1 MGSRLKED
9 EKNERVIRGLL
20 KLPANKRCIN
30 CNNLGPQYVC
40 TNFWTFVCT
49 NCSGAHR
56 EFTHRVK
63 SVSMAKF
70 TAQEVT
76 ALQGG
81 GNERAREIFFKDWD
95 PQRNPYPDSSNT
107 DKLRNFI
114 KHVYVER
121 RYTGER
127 SSDRP
132 PRGKDDKDEQ
142 SESRRSDGNRGGSRS
157 PPYNE
162 SYSDRRS
169 YSGRSDDRNSR
180 HSYGERS
187 PGYDQN
193 DYKKSPRHFE
203 VVDDRSGKTTPVQRF
218 EDRRF
223 AEPRKP
229 ETGSPNYEREANGS
243 SPPVV
248 RPVREILGDDAPQLR
263 VGEPPK
269 LNVARPIDPPKLSVA
284 KPIDPPKPNVTRT
297 IEPPPQAQRTTSTAS
312 SIGSSEGTS
321 EQMKAAIPVS
331 LIDFGADTEPTAP
344 APPSQTGPTPQ
355 QQPVNAHPPQHVN
368 ATAPQP
374 VLEQG
379 KGAPSVSG
387 GDWASFDAFGQQQ
400 TPQLGS
406 TVNPLESVLA
416 QLSFSETP
424 SAPNTSAFP
433 NSDDPRAN
441 NGGQAS
447 MIGQSHSS
455 LFGPPRGI
463 SGNQVSTG
471 MPVQGS
477 SVASMG
483 GHPSQVPSS
492 SQGTSGVQDGTSSG
506 DSKSSGRKP
515 LPVDFFTS
523 LYPSAAQTMPGWQ
536 RAPQSGMGF
545 AMQYPAGMLQ
555 GMQAYPPT
563 AYQQPAYQQP
573 GYQQPAYQ
581 HPGYQQP
588 AYQQPGYQQPA
599 YQQPAYQQPAYQQ
612 PAYQQ
617 PTKASNPFDL
627 GNEAAPIQAQT
638 QPLSGA
644 PAGATPP
651 TLLGNS
657 SFGVPPQQPQQLYQ
671 SSAPQN
677 HYMTQHVP
685 NNMSEQIP
693 NGMLPR
699 QQGGP
704 GSLGI
709 GYDQQAAPRYSQP
722 GTPPTY
728 GAVGGNPF
736 G

>member
-1 MGSRLKED
+1 MASRVKED
-9 EKNERVIRGLL
+9 ERNERVIRGLL

-70 TAQEVT
+70 TAQEVS

-81 GNERAREIFFKDWD
+81 GNERAREIFFKEWD
-95 PQRNPYPDSSNT
+95 SQRGSYPDSSNV

-132 PRGKDDKDEQ
+132 PRGKDDKDEP
-142 SESRRSDGNRGGSRS
+142 SENRRSDGNRGGSRS

-180 HSYGERS
+180 YSYGERS
-187 PGYDQN
+187 PGYDQS
-193 DYKKSPRHFE
+193 DYKKSPRCFE
-203 VVDDRSGKTTPVQRF
+203 AVDDRSGKTTPVQRF

-223 AEPRKP
+223 SEPRKP

-263 VGEPPK
+263 IGEPPK
-269 LNVARPIDPPKLSVA
+269 PNVAKQ
-284 KPIDPPKPNVTRT
+284 IDPPKPNGIRT
-297 IEPPPQAQRTTSTAS
+297 IEPPPQAQRTSTATS
-312 SIGSSEGTS
+312 VGSSEGTL
-321 EQMKAAIPVS
+321 EQMKVASPIS
-331 LIDFGADTEPTAP
+331 LIDFSADPEPSAS
-344 APPSQTGPTPQ
+344 APPSQTGPAPQ
-355 QQPVNAHPPQHVN
+355 QHPVNAQPPQPIN
-368 ATAPQP
+368 AAVQQP

-379 KGAPSVSG
+379 KSAPSVSG

-400 TPQLGS
+400 IPQAAS
-406 TVNPLESVLA
+406 SVNPLESVLA
-416 QLSFSETP
+416 ELSFSETP
-424 SAPNTSAFP
+424 SAPNTSTFP
-433 NSDDPRAN
+433 ISVDPKAN
-441 NGGQAS
+441 DGGQSS
-447 MIGQSHSS
+447 MIDQSHSS
-455 LFGPPRGI
+455 LFGAPLGI
-463 SGNQVSTG
+463 SGNQHQASTG
-471 MPVQGS
+471 MSIQGS
-477 SVASMG
+477 SIQQSAVAAPMG
-483 GHPSQVPSS
+483 VLPSQVPSS
-492 SQGTSGVQDGTSSG
+492 SQGTSGIQEATSSA
-506 DSKSSGRKP
+506 DDKSSGRKP

-523 LYPSAAQTMPGWQ
+523 LYPSAAPTMPGWQ
-536 RAPQSGMGF
+536 RAPQFGMGF
-545 AMQYPAGMLQ
+545 AMQYPPGMLQ
-555 GMQAYPPT
+555 GGYPQAAFSQPAYQQTYQQPL
-563 AYQQPAYQQP
+563 YQQPAYPQHSYP
-573 GYQQPAYQ
+573 QPA
-581 HPGYQQP
+581 
-588 AYQQPGYQQPA
+588 
-599 YQQPAYQQPAYQQ
+599 
-612 PAYQQ
+612 
-617 PTKASNPFDL
+617 KASNPFDL
-627 GNEAAPIQAQT
+627 GNEPAQAHT
-638 QPLSGA
+638 PLSGPLGA
-644 PAGATPP
+644 SAGATPE
-651 TLLGNS
+651 TLLGTS
-657 SFGVPPQQPQQLYQ
+657 SFGVPPRQPQQLYQ

-677 HYMTQHVP
+677 HYMMQHVP
-685 NNMSEQIP
+685 NNMPGQLP
-693 NGMLPR
+693 NNMLPR

-722 GTPPTY
+722 STPPSY

>member
-1 MGSRLKED
+1 MASRVKED

-81 GNERAREIFFKDWD
+81 GNERAREIFFKEWD
-95 PQRNPYPDSSNT
+95 SQRNPYPDSGLPFFVHVPGYNFNT

-132 PRGKDDKDEQ
+132 PRGKDDKDEH
-142 SESRRSDGNRGGSRS
+142 SENRRSDGNRGGSRS

-193 DYKKSPRHFE
+193 DYKKSPRFFE

-223 AEPRKP
+223 SEPRKP
-229 ETGSPNYEREANGS
+229 ETGSPNYQREANGS

-263 VGEPPK
+263 IGEPPK
-269 LNVARPIDPPKLSVA
+269 PNVVR
-284 KPIDPPKPNVTRT
+284 PIDPPKPNGTRT
-297 IEPPPQAQRTTSTAS
+297 IEPPPQAQRTSTAS
-312 SIGSSEGTS
+312 SIGSSEGIS
-321 EQMKAAIPVS
+321 EQAKAATPVS
-331 LIDFGADTEPTAP
+331 LIDFGADPEPTAS
-344 APPSQTGPTPQ
+344 APPSQTAPTPQ
-355 QQPVNAHPPQHVN
+355 QQPVSAQPIN
-368 ATAPQP
+368 ATAPQH

-379 KGAPSVSG
+379 KSAPSVSG

-400 TPQLGS
+400 QTPQAGS

-424 SAPNTSAFP
+424 SASNTSAF
-433 NSDDPRAN
+433 STSVDPQA
-441 NGGQAS
+441 NGGQFF
-447 MIGQSHSS
+447 MIDPSHSS
-455 LFGPPRGI
+455 LFGPPVGI
-463 SGNQVSTG
+463 SGNQEPVVFKKQRLLMTANPVGGQHFQWISLLHYIHQQLQQCLAGRELPSLEWDLG
-471 MPVQGS
+471 MHSYPQ
-477 SVASMG
+477 AAF
-483 GHPSQVPSS
+483 SQ
-492 SQGTSGVQDGTSSG
+492 
-506 DSKSSGRKP
+506 
-515 LPVDFFTS
+515 
-523 LYPSAAQTMPGWQ
+523 
-536 RAPQSGMGF
+536 
-545 AMQYPAGMLQ
+545 
-555 GMQAYPPT
+555 PT
-563 AYQQPAYQQP
+563 
-573 GYQQPAYQ
+573 
-581 HPGYQQP
+581 
-588 AYQQPGYQQPA
+588 
-599 YQQPAYQQPAYQQ
+599 
-612 PAYQQ
+612 YQQ
-617 PTKASNPFDL
+617 PTYQQPMYQQPTYQQPTYQQPVYQQNAYPQPAKASNPFDL
-627 GNEAAPIQAQT
+627 GNEAAPIQAHMS
-638 QPLSGA
+638 LSGPLGA
-644 PAGATPP
+644 SAGATNP
-651 TLLGNS
+651 TL
-657 SFGVPPQQPQQLYQ
+657 VD
-671 SSAPQN
+671 
-677 HYMTQHVP
+677 HYMMQHVS
-685 NNMSEQIP
+685 NNMPEQLP

-699 QQGGP
+699 QQGGA

-722 GTPPTY
+722 NTPPSY

>member
-545 AMQYPAGMLQ
+545 AMQYPAGM

-638 QPLSGA
+638 PLSGA